1 MDYELLQRA
10 RTGDLQAF
18 DQLYQR
24 HKVVVWQFVL
34 SRVGSPMTAE
44 DIVHDTFLE
53 LIKHP
58 SRFDPYRGVLFEAYL
73 CAVAKKLILKHQRK
87 RRRETLVS
95 DQSVTPIC
103 FNQEEKPTFEQRANQ
118 KIDVQR
124 ALKNL
129 AFNHRQ
135 VLQMVEI
142 EGYSVKELS
151 DQAGLSIVALKA
163 RLHRAKLALRKL
175 LITEARFGSK

>member
-10 RTGDLQAF
+10 RTGDIQAF

-34 SRVGSPMTAE
+34 SRVGAPMTAE

-58 SRFDPYRGVLFEAYL
+58 SRFDPYRGVVFEAYL

-95 DQSVTPIC
+95 DQPVTTIC
-103 FNQEEKPTFEQRANQ
+103 FNQEGKTTFEQRANQ
-118 KIDVQR
+118 TIDVQR

-129 AFNHRQ
+129 ALNHRE
-135 VLQMVEI
+135 VLQLVEI
-142 EGYSVKELS
+142 EGYSIKELS
-151 DQAGLSIVALKA
+151 DRAGLSIVALKA
-163 RLHRAKLALRKL
+163 RLHRAKLALRKM
-175 LITEARFGSK
+175 LITEAGFESK

>member
-95 DQSVTPIC
+95 DQSVTPIY
-103 FNQEEKPTFEQRANQ
+103 FNQEEKLTFEQRANQ

>member
-10 RTGDLQAF
+10 RTGDIQAF

-24 HKVVVWQFVL
+24 HKVAVWQFVL
-34 SRVGSPMTAE
+34 SRVGAPMTAE

-58 SRFDPYRGVLFEAYL
+58 NRFDPYRGVLFEVYL

-95 DQSVTPIC
+95 DQPVATTTLT
-103 FNQEEKPTFEQRANQ
+103 QEVKSTFEQHANQ
-118 KIDVQR
+118 KIDLQR

-129 AFNHRQ
+129 ALNHRE

-142 EGYSVKELS
+142 EGYSIKELS
-151 DQAGLSIVALKA
+151 DRAGLSIVALKA

-175 LITEARFGSK
+175 LVTEVRFESK